1 MTSVFHP
8 SYRNEKRLI
17 IVLFLI
23 APLVLL
29 FTFSYLPIFNMFSY
43 SFTKWDGLGEKTFIG
58 LQNFADLFT
67 REENYKVFK
76 VSLYYFAG
84 SFIQLG
90 LALYFATILSFEVK
104 GKSFFKGALFFPNL
118 INGVAVGFIF
128 LYFFRDT
135 GTLNT
140 LLRLMGLGSLAQLWL
155 TNPDLINYS
164 LTGVS
169 IWRYM
174 GFNMVLFLGAI
185 QSISAEIF
193 EASELDGA
201 GRWQQFKYIIFP
213 SIRPIVELN
222 VILSVSGSLSVF
234 ETPYIMTGGSNGSM
248 TFVIKTVELAFTY
261 NKFGLAS
268 AMAIV
273 LTIFILVL
281 SGLQKLLFKER
292 A

>member
-1 MTSVFHP
+1 MTSVYRL
-8 SYRNEKRLI
+8 SYRQEKRII

-23 APLVLL
+23 APLALL
-29 FTFSYLPIFNMFSY
+29 FTFSYLPILNMFSY

-84 SFIQLG
+84 SFVQLA
-90 LALYFATILSFEVK
+90 LALYFATVLSFEVK

-128 LYFFRDT
+128 LYFFRDS

-140 LLRLMGLGSLAQLWL
+140 LLRLVGLGSWAQLWL
-155 TNPDLINYS
+155 TNPRLINFS

-185 QSISAEIF
+185 QSISGEIF

-201 GRWQQFKYIIFP
+201 DRWQQFKYIILP
-213 SIRPIVELN
+213 SIKRIVELN

-273 LTIFILVL
+273 LTIFILAL
-281 SGLQKLLFKER
+281 SGVQKLLFKER
-292 A
+292 E